1 MTIKLKYLNLVVMK
15 EAKRI
20 KKLFENLYDGSPWI
34 DVTIMDTLKSISAQR
49 AAKKIAP
56 GRNSIWQIVNHI
68 IAWRENVLL
77 RVQGNKIVTPNNNY
91 FIEIDN
97 VSEAE
102 WQKTLERLANSQDQW
117 IRFLE
122 NFDESKFETIYP
134 SNKMSYYEHI
144 HGILQHDAY
153 HLGQI
158 VLLSKLV

>member
-1 MTIKLKYLNLVVMK
+1 MK
-15 EAKRI
+15 ETKRI
-20 KKLFENLYDGSPWI
+20 KKLFEDLYNGIPWI
-34 DVTIMDTLKSISAQR
+34 DVTIMDTLKNISAEQ
-49 AAKKIAP
+49 AAKKVTS
-56 GRNSIWQIVNHI
+56 GRNSIWQIVNHM

-77 RVQGNKIVTPNNNY
+77 RVQGNEVTAPNNNY
-91 FIEIDN
+91 FTQLEII
-97 VSEAE
+97 SETE
-102 WQKTLERLANSQDQW
+102 WQKALERLANSQDQW

-122 NFDESKFETIYP
+122 NFDESQFDRIYA

>member
-1 MTIKLKYLNLVVMK
+1 MQ

-20 KKLFENLYDGSPWI
+20 KKLFEDLYNGSPWI
-34 DVTIMDTLKSISAQR
+34 DVTIMDTLGNISAEQ
-49 AAKKIAP
+49 ASKKIAP

-68 IAWRENVLL
+68 TSWRENVLL

-91 FIEIDN
+91 FAEIENI
-97 VSEAE
+97 SEAE
-102 WQKTLERLANSQDQW
+102 WHKALERLANSQNQW

-122 NFDESKFETIYP
+122 NFDESQFENIYP
-134 SNKMSYYEHI
+134 SNQMSYYEQI